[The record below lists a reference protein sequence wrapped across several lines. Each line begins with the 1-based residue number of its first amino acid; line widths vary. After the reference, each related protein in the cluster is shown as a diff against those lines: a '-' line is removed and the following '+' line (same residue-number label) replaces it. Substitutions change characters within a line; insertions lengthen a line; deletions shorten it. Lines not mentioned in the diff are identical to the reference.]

1 VQIDV
6 FNGDA
11 DGICA
16 LVQLRLAKP
25 VQAKLVTGVKR
36 DIHLLEHLQ
45 VQKNDDVTVLDI
57 SLKKNRTA
65 LDRIL
70 MQGAS
75 VFYVDH
81 HESGDIPQHP
91 QLKTLINTAANTCT
105 SLLVDHYLGGK
116 YRAWSVIAAFGDN
129 LLDCAKQAAKTLSLS
144 ANQLKQLKDLGVCI
158 NYNGYGNS
166 ITDLHFA
173 PDLLYRELELYLS
186 PFDFMAD
193 NYSVYEQLSTG
204 YAEDMLKAERI
215 KPEYQTNTVSV
226 YLLPDAAWA
235 RRISGVLGNQLA
247 NQNPECAHAVLSY
260 NAQGGYQVSVR
271 APLASNAGADE
282 LCSSFSTG
290 GGRKNAAGINHLPFD
305 ELPTFIAA
313 FAKKYARKVDPFFSS
328 CPSYLRGDKFT

>member
-1 VQIDV
+1 MQIDV

-36 DIHLLEHLQ
+36 DIHLLEQLH

-57 SLKKNRTA
+57 SLKKNRAA

-70 MQGAS
+70 LQGAS

-91 QLKTLINTAANTCT
+91 KLQALINTAANTCT
-105 SLLVDHYLGGK
+105 SLLVDHYLGGQ
-116 YRAWSVIAAFGDN
+116 YRAWAVTAAFGDN
-129 LLDCAKQAAKTLSLS
+129 LLDCAEQAAKTLSLS

-173 PDLLYRELELYLS
+173 PDVLYRELGRYLS
-186 PFDFMAD
+186 PFDFIAD
-193 NYSVYEQLSTG
+193 NYSVYEQLASG
-204 YAEDMLKAERI
+204 YAEDMLKAETI
-215 KPEYQTNTVSV
+215 KPDYQTDTVGV

-247 NQNPECAHAVLSY
+247 NQNPTRAHALLSY

-271 APLASNAGADE
+271 APLTTKAGADE
-282 LCSSFSTG
+282 LCASFATG
-290 GGRKNAAGINHLPFD
+290 GGRKNAAGINHLPLE
-305 ELPTFIAA
+305 ELPEFIAA
-313 FAKKYARKVDPFFSS
+313 LVKKYAR
-328 CPSYLRGDKFT
+328 

>member
-1 VQIDV
+1 MQIDV

-45 VQKNDDVTVLDI
+45 VQKHDIVTVLDI

-65 LDRIL
+65 LDKIL

-81 HESGDIPQHP
+81 HESGNIPQHP
-91 QLKTLINTAANTCT
+91 KLQTLINTAANTCT
-105 SLLVDHYLGGK
+105 SLLVDHYLGGQ
-116 YRAWSVIAAFGDN
+116 YRAWAVTAAFGDN
-129 LLDCAKQAAKTLSLS
+129 LLDCAEQAAKTLSLS

-173 PDLLYRELELYLS
+173 PDLLYRELERYLS
-186 PFDFMAD
+186 PFDFIVD
-193 NYSVYEQLSTG
+193 NHSVYEQLSSG
-204 YAEDMLKAERI
+204 YAEDMLQAETI
-215 KPEYQTNTVSV
+215 KPDYQTDTVGV
-226 YLLPDAAWA
+226 YLLPDASWA

-247 NQNPECAHAVLSY
+247 NQNPERAHAVLSH

-271 APLASNAGADE
+271 APLTTQAGADE
-282 LCSSFSTG
+282 LCSSFATG
-290 GGRKNAAGINHLPFD
+290 GGRKSAAGINHLPLD
-305 ELPTFIAA
+305 ELPLFITAL
-313 FAKKYARKVDPFFSS
+313 AKKYAR
-328 CPSYLRGDKFT
+328 